1 MPLFRQ
7 EAVNHQSERLTGEI
21 SLAQPLSIKFV
32 TLLLVLIAAAVIT
45 FLFTA
50 EYSRKET
57 VRGFLMP
64 NKGVIKAFASDG
76 GTIEKLLVREGDFVQ
91 QGDSIAH
98 LVSHQNNAEGV
109 DLSIQISLFLQDQ
122 VALINDEMEQHETL
136 RTQESANLDTRNV
149 ALENEK
155 AALHRQFELAKTKL
169 TLLQNQQNHF
179 TKLNTQ
185 GFVSDL
191 ETEQQQQT
199 LLNAHQ
205 EKENITRQ
213 LLQHE
218 TALTQNAF
226 ASNNLPQQYKLK
238 ISNLKRQHSA
248 LEQQLAQIQN
258 NFRYTVIASHAGT
271 VTGIQVVEGETL
283 NTIKPLLHILPE
295 GSELVAE
302 LLLPTRSAGQIEEGQ
317 LSRLRFDAF
326 PYQRFGFIESTIV
339 RIDKALIT
347 PNEVQLPVTLN
358 EPVYRLRATLQ
369 KQTMNAFGK
378 QLQLKSGML
387 FEADIMLEKRNLID
401 WLLEPIYSLK
411 GRIS

>member
-109 DLSIQISLFLQDQ
+109 DLSIQISLFLKDQ

-378 QLQLKSGML
+378 QLELKSGML
-387 FEADIMLEKRNLID
+387 FEADIMLEKRSLID